1 MVLSSCYDGF
11 CSLSAPT
18 ICYCFGTSPKFSMEI
33 LLCEPHTSVV
43 LHCLLIFFFVS
54 LSEKIFSLVTSFYI
68 GSSFVRMY
76 SLRLFSSAS
85 THSLMLSNLLP
96 LYTFLSV
103 TFQYSILDIVH
114 HSLSSIF
121 YACITIF
128 VIFCIVQSI
137 MPALYQITPTA
148 HALILWIIYFDYSFD
163 LTSFVTLLRYSF
175 SSFSFSSLCLTWSSC
190 VSSPFCS
197 FNSSQFFIHPLFQ
210 LVSTFHFFKYHR

>member
-76 SLRLFSSAS
+76 SLRLFS
-85 THSLMLSNLLP
+85 
-96 LYTFLSV
+96 
-103 TFQYSILDIVH
+103 
-114 HSLSSIF
+114 
-121 YACITIF
+121 YACISIF

-190 VSSPFCS
+190 VSSPLCS
-197 FNSSQFFIHPLFQ
+197 FNSSQFFIHPRFQ